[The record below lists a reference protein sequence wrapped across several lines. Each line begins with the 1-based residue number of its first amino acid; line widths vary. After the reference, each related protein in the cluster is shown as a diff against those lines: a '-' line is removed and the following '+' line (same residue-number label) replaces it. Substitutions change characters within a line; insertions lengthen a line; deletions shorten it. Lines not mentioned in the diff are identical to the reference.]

1 LQALCQTA
9 VRRCSQTDRT
19 RIAEFISIV
28 LNFQLADI
36 IEINL
41 EPADRFQLLEP
52 LLRGLTH
59 EIRNPVQ
66 GILASSEALLIRF
79 EEDPASVKLLEMIQR
94 ECLRVEQLLVDLLD
108 LARPVELHSSPQSVN
123 RVLEESVRVIQQQH
137 TTQIKTEIPQDLP
150 LVYMDSGCLR
160 RAILAV
166 LKNAVESK
174 SSDAIRVTAENLG
187 KQIQIR
193 IQDNGE
199 GILAEDMEHVVEPF
213 FSTRPK
219 KAGLGLSIAER
230 IVRLHKGEFHIESQ
244 RGEGTGVIIRLP
256 IQA

>member
-1 LQALCQTA
+1 MM
-9 VRRCSQTDRT
+9 
-19 RIAEFISIV
+19 

-36 IEINL
+36 IEVNL
-41 EPADRFQLLEP
+41 EPPDTFQLLEP

-66 GILASSEALLIRF
+66 GILASSEALRCRF

-108 LARPVELHSSPQSVN
+108 LARPVVRHSNPQSVKG
-123 RVLEESVRVIQQQH
+123 VLEESVRVIQQQH
-137 TTQIKTEIPQDLP
+137 NGEIRTEIQQELP
-150 LVYMDSGCLR
+150 FAYIDSGCLR
-160 RAILAV
+160 RAFLAV

-174 SSDAIRVTAENLG
+174 TSAAIRVTAQKLG
-187 KQIQIR
+187 NQIEIR
-193 IQDNGE
+193 IQDGGE
-199 GILAEDMEHVVEPF
+199 GILAEDIEHVIEPF

-219 KAGLGLSIAER
+219 KTGLGLTIADR
-230 IVRLHKGEFHIESQ
+230 IVRLHRGEFRIESE

-256 IQA
+256 IES